1 MTRRTVS
8 VAGAGLA
15 GLTAATA
22 LAQRGFEVRVFER
35 NETLREFG
43 AGIYLKDNSLPV
55 LDALGIG
62 ERIATSGERLH
73 QARIIDERQKV
84 IVSRDVSTERLIV
97 VLRSELHNALREAAE
112 KAGVEIVTSAA
123 ARAARPDGTLELAD
137 GSTVWS
143 DLVIA
148 ADGVRSRIRES
159 LGLTRSYRVL
169 QDGATR
175 LLIPRQEEN
184 VAAEYWAGS
193 RRIGIAPC
201 SAELSY
207 VFMIGPESDRRGT
220 AVPVDREHWL
230 ASFPHLEG
238 LLGRITDD
246 AGVHHVHEHVICKRW
261 TAGRV
266 AIIGDAAH
274 AQPPNFGQG
283 AGVAI
288 ASAWELARTV
298 AESDDVEGRLLDWE
312 RRTRPAADVVQKLTT
327 LYSHAGYYW
336 PQSALK
342 ARARLFQGLS
352 QIPATAHQW
361 EFWWRGGTEAPLPR
375 VEAGSRAVTR

>member
-1 MTRRTVS
+1 VS
-8 VAGAGLA
+8 IAGAGLS
-15 GLTAATA
+15 GLTAAAA

-35 NETLREFG
+35 NDTLREFG

-55 LDALGIG
+55 LDELGAG
-62 ERIATSGERLH
+62 ERVAASGERLVRA
-73 QARIIDERQKV
+73 QIIDEKQRV
-84 IVSRDVSTERLIV
+84 IVSRDVSRERLIV
-97 VLRSELHNALREAAE
+97 VLRSELHGALRDSAE
-112 KAGVEIVTSAA
+112 KAGVEIVTGAPVS
-123 ARAARPDGTLELAD
+123 AARPDGTLIFAD
-137 GSTVWS
+137 GSEVTS

-175 LLIPRQEEN
+175 LLIPRMEEN

-201 SAELSY
+201 SADLSY
-207 VFMIGPESDRRGT
+207 VFMIGPESDARGT
-220 AVPVDREHWL
+220 RVPVDREHWL
-230 ASFPHLEG
+230 SHFPHLEG
-238 LLGRITDD
+238 LLDRIPED
-246 AGVHHVHEHVICKRW
+246 AGVHHAHEHVVCKRW
-261 TAGRV
+261 TAGKV

-298 AESDDVEGRLLDWE
+298 AESDDVPGRLLDWE
-312 RRTRPAADVVQKLTT
+312 RRARPTADVVQKLTT

-336 PQSALK
+336 PAPALG
-342 ARARLFQGLS
+342 ARAALFHWLS
-352 QIPATAHQW
+352 QVPATAHQW
-361 EFWWRGGTEAPLPR
+361 EFWWRGGTEAPQPR
-375 VEAGSRAVTR
+375 FDEPEEAGS